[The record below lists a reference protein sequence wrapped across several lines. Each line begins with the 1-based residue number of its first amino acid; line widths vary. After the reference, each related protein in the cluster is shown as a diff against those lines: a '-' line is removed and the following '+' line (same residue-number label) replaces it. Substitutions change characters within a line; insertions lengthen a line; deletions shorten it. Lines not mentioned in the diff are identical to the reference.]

1 MATKYIRGGL
11 DNYWQLVTGFARSVV
26 NRRRRLRGT
35 QKGSK
40 RLWIV
45 LAETCA
51 DPYPVA
57 EREDAS
63 PEMVVRLFQA
73 TVSKSGVEARKQ
85 HARREREQSAY
96 R

>member
-1 MATKYIRGGL
+1 M
-11 DNYWQLVTGFARSVV
+11 
-26 NRRRRLRGT
+26 RGT

-40 RLWIV
+40 GLWIV

-63 PEMVVRLFQA
+63 PVCQPW
-73 TVSKSGVEARKQ
+73 
-85 HARREREQSAY
+85 
-96 R
+96 